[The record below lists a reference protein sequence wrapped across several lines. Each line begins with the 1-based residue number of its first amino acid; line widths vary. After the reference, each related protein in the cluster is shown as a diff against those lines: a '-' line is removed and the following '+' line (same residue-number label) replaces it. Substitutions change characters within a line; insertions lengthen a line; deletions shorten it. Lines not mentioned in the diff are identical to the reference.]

1 MKTKFRIPRL
11 SNILAVFLIVALL
24 SLTMPVGVAQA
35 ATRFVLVKTIL
46 SPTPSGGGFFG
57 LAMAVAGDKFVVGS
71 RDCNETVC
79 GAVHVFDSNG
89 NFVRTIFAP
98 ATQEFSFTAFGDSV
112 GSQGSNILVGD
123 TLEDTAGEDAG
134 AAYLFDATGNL
145 LQTFLNPN
153 PAQGAPFSRDFFG
166 DSVTGFG
173 DDVLV
178 SAPREDLAGDDAGAV
193 YLFDGA
199 TGQLLQT
206 FVSPTPDVGDV
217 FGSAIASVGNNIAI
231 AAAFD
236 ATASVNGGAVYLF
249 DGNGNLITTIVSPQP
264 VEFSQFG
271 SALAAFGDDLLIAE
285 QRGFTGNLRAGVV
298 HLFDGSTGTFIRSF
312 FNPTPENFELF
323 GNSLA
328 VSGNNILVGALRH
341 IKSHSFLGAAYLFDG
356 TTGDLTATFLNP
368 NPSVQDSF
376 ANQVAVIGNSVLISS
391 PFESSDPA
399 NISQDGV
406 VYLFQSKKTK

>member
-1 MKTKFRIPRL
+1 
-11 SNILAVFLIVALL
+11 LAPFAYLI
-24 SLTMPVGVAQA
+24 QA
-35 ATRFVLVKTIL
+35 ATKFTLVRTII

-57 LAMAVAGDKFVVGS
+57 QAMAVAGDKFVIGS
-71 RDCNETVC
+71 RDCTETAC
-79 GAVHVFDSNG
+79 GAVHVFDGNG
-89 NFVRTIFAP
+89 NFVRTIFPP
-98 ATQEFSFTAFGDSV
+98 ATPEFSFTAFGDSV
-112 GSQGSNILVGD
+112 GAQGSNILVGD

-134 AAYLFDATGNL
+134 AAYLFDGATGNL

-153 PAQGAPFSRDFFG
+153 PDPGAPFSRDFFG

-178 SAPREDLAGDDAGAV
+178 SAPREDLAAEDAGAV

-199 TGQLLQT
+199 TGQLLRT

-217 FGSAIASVGNNIAI
+217 FGSAITTVGNNIAI

-236 ATASVNGGAVYLF
+236 ATASENGGAVYLF

-271 SALAAFGDDLLIAE
+271 SALAAFGNNLLVAE
-285 QRGFTGNLRAGVV
+285 ERGFTGNLRAGVV
-298 HLFDGSTGTFIRSF
+298 HMFDGSTGAFIRSF

-328 VSGNNILVGALRH
+328 TSGNNILVGALRH
-341 IKSHSFLGAAYLFDG
+341 IKAHSFLGAAYLFDG
-356 TTGDLTATFLNP
+356 TTGALTATFLNP

-376 ANQVAVIGNSVLISS
+376 AQQVAAIGNSVLISS
-391 PFESSDPA
+391 PFESSDPP
-399 NISQDGV
+399 NISDDGV
-406 VYLFQSKKTK
+406 AYLFQPRR

>member
-1 MKTKFRIPRL
+1 MKSKFRIGRL
-11 SNILAVFLIVALL
+11 SNNLAVFVIVALL
-24 SLTMPVGVAQA
+24 SLTLSTGVAQA
-35 ATRFVLVKTIL
+35 ATKFVLVKTIT

-57 LAMAVAGDKFVVGS
+57 QAMAVAGNQFVVGS
-71 RDCNETVC
+71 RDCNEAVC

-98 ATQEFSFTAFGDSV
+98 AAQEFTFTAFGDSV
-112 GSQGSNILVGD
+112 GAQGSNILVGD
-123 TLEDTAGEDAG
+123 TLDDTAGEDAG
-134 AAYLFDATGNL
+134 AAYLLDGATGNV
-145 LQTFLNPN
+145 LQKFVNPN
-153 PAQGAPFSRDFFG
+153 PASPPFNRDFFG

-178 SAPREDLAGDDAGAV
+178 SAPQEDVVSQDEGAV

-199 TGQLLQT
+199 TGQLLHT
-206 FVSPTPDVGDV
+206 FLSPTPDIGDD
-217 FGSAIASVGNNIAI
+217 FGSAVATVGNNIAI

-236 ATASVNGGAVYLF
+236 ATAAVNGGAVYLF
-249 DGNGNLITTIVSPQP
+249 DGNGNLITTITSPNP

-271 SALAAFGDDLLIAE
+271 NALAAFGDDLLIAE
-285 QRGFTGNLRAGVV
+285 QRGFTGNLRAGAV
-298 HLFDGSTGTFIRSF
+298 HLYDGATGAFIRSY
-312 FNPTPENFELF
+312 FNPTPEAFELF

-328 VSGNNILVGALRH
+328 VSGNNVVVGALRNN
-341 IKSHSFLGAAYLFDG
+341 KGNSVVGAAYLFDG
-356 TTGDLTATFLNP
+356 TSGTLTATFLNP

-376 ANQVAVIGNSVLISS
+376 AQQVAVIGNSVLISS

-406 VYLFQSKKTK
+406 AYLFQPKKTR